1 MKVSIA
7 NLAQLSNL
15 TLSSTQSQTMEGS
28 IPSVVEAMEEI
39 KKLPVPDVTA
49 TNGVSEEV
57 NVYRE
62 DVVEPSLSQE
72 EALMNATNTHN
83 GFFVVPYVFEEEQDA
98 Y

>member
-1 MKVSIA
+1 MKISIK

-15 TLSSTQSQTMEGS
+15 DLSSTQSEAMEAS
-28 IPSVVEAMEEI
+28 IPSVVLTMEEI
-39 KKLPVPDVTA
+39 KNLPVPDVLA
-49 TNGVSEEV
+49 TNGVGEEE